1 MDMLSR
7 IERLLAIDTEIRK
20 GNYPSVS
27 FLCAKLGVKERTLFS
42 DIKLLRVKCGAPIK
56 FDRYRDGYYA
66 THLNYR
72 LPEFDLSQE
81 DIVSLVIA
89 SKLLSCLTLHQFSE
103 RLSSTVAKILQRVP
117 HEDGFS
123 DTDDLDKLLSVVNEE
138 ARPFIRD
145 MVKYSKILS

>member
-1 MDMLSR
+1 
-7 IERLLAIDTEIRK
+7 
-20 GNYPSVS
+20 
-27 FLCAKLGVKERTLFS
+27 
-42 DIKLLRVKCGAPIK
+42 
-56 FDRYRDGYYA
+56 
-66 THLNYR
+66 LNYR

-81 DIVSLVIA
+81 DIVGLVIA